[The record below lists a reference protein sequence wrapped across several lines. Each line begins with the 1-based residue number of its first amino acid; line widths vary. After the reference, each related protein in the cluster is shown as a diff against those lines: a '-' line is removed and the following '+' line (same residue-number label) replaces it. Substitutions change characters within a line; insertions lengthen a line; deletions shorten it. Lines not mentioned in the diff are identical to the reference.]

1 MIYAQTDKLIK
12 TGKKMRD
19 KKTVDLGDG
28 RTVILHELRPKDVLK
43 FMRSISHDLK
53 NTEMLTLLTERLP
66 QLLTLLEGENI
77 VPPAGENLE
86 DLSLSECEQVWT
98 VFRKMH
104 PMLFLVTGEMVKTA
118 LVASL
123 QMGK

>member
-1 MIYAQTDKLIK
+1 
-12 TGKKMRD
+12 MRD

>member
-1 MIYAQTDKLIK
+1 
-12 TGKKMRD
+12 MRVT
-19 KKTVDLGDG
+19 KTVDLGAG

-43 FMRSISHDLK
+43 FLRSISQDLK

-66 QLLTLLEGENI
+66 DMLILLEWENI

-86 DLSLSECEQVWT
+86 DLSFSECEQVWT
-98 VFRKMH
+98 VFREMH
-104 PMLFLVTGEMVKTA
+104 PLLFAVAGEMVRTA
-118 LVASL
+118 LMASF